1 MRKCVII
8 YVIWMDPVVLSPN
21 EGAMHLQT
29 EVRLMEITPM
39 LDIPALSMAM
49 SQNKVMS
56 DFSVAMLDKS
66 LDTFQDMGDSMTK
79 LMEQSVNPN
88 LGGNIDISV

>member
-1 MRKCVII
+1 
-8 YVIWMDPVVLSPN
+8 
-21 EGAMHLQT
+21 
-29 EVRLMEITPM
+29 M

>member
-1 MRKCVII
+1 M
-8 YVIWMDPVVLSPN
+8 
-21 EGAMHLQT
+21 
-29 EVRLMEITPM
+29 
-39 LDIPALSMAM
+39 DIPALSMAM

-66 LDTFQDMGDSMTK
+66 LDTFNDLGDSMTK

>member
-1 MRKCVII
+1 MIS
-8 YVIWMDPVVLSPN
+8 VIWMDPVVLSPN
-21 EGAMHLQT
+21 EGRDNAFSNGG
-29 EVRLMEITPM
+29 EDMEITPM
-39 LDIPALSMAM
+39 IDIPALSMAM

-66 LDTFQDMGDSMTK
+66 LDTFNDLGDSMTK